1 MKKLTNIFMLM
12 LLLVGVSCT
21 PDVIEETTLPV
32 NNYNIDGTWQLAE
45 WNNAPLAEGTYLYIV
60 LDSKGTFCIYNN
72 INSMYPVMQTGHFAI
87 EKDWRIGD
95 IISGTYD
102 HELGTWN
109 NEYIIT
115 DLYKESMVWTAK
127 DDATDIQK
135 FVRVVAVPEHIEE
148 TVRK

>member
-45 WNNAPLAEGTYLYIV
+45 WNNAPLADGTFLYIV

-127 DDATDIQK
+127 DDATDIQE

-148 TVRK
+148 AVRK

>member
-32 NNYNIDGTWQLAE
+32 NNYNINGTWQLAE
-45 WNNAPLAEGTYLYIV
+45 WNNAPLAEGTFLYIV

-72 INSMYPVMQTGHFAI
+72 INSMYPVMQTGKFTI
-87 EKDWRIGD
+87 EEDWRIGS

-148 TVRK
+148 AVRK

>member
-12 LLLVGVSCT
+12 LLLMGVSCT

-45 WNNAPLAEGTYLYIV
+45 WNNAPLAEGTFLYIV

-102 HELGTWN
+102 HELGRWN
-109 NEYIIT
+109 NKYIIT

-148 TVRK
+148 AVRK

>member
-45 WNNAPLAEGTYLYIV
+45 WNNAPLAEGTFLYIV
-60 LDSKGTFCIYNN
+60 LDSKGTFCIYSN

-109 NEYIIT
+109 NKYIIT

-127 DDATDIQK
+127 DDASDIQK

-148 TVRK
+148 AVRK